1 MTKTY
6 KERVSLSERISESNR
21 IIAKHPAYIPVII
34 EIDEKFGVMKK
45 NKFLVPGDVSASHL
59 MISIRNQIKC
69 KKEEA
74 LFMFS
79 DDTLICSTMLIS
91 ELYEKYMNKRKQK
104 DVGVGEQKYD
114 RFFYI
119 NIHGENTFG

>member
-1 MTKTY
+1 MVVVILEEKILLIY
-6 KERVSLSERISESNR
+6 YL
-21 IIAKHPAYIPVII
+21 IPLTGW
-34 EIDEKFGVMKK
+34 DQGFGVMKK

-91 ELYEKYMNKRKQK
+91 QLYEKFMEKRKQK
-104 DVGVGEQKYD
+104 DGGKEQYD